1 VVTLSSVTF
10 NQALNRLE
18 EISERVRKKEVSLD
32 DSLELLEE
40 SVKLASF
47 CNQHIDY
54 TAWIPESVDET
65 AGEDVI
71 DR

>member
-1 VVTLSSVTF
+1 MSSISF

-18 EISERVRKKEVSLD
+18 EISEQVRKKEVSLD
-32 DSLELLEE
+32 DSLEFLEE
-40 SVKLASF
+40 SIKLASF

-54 TAWIPESVDET
+54 TAWLPENVEEA

-71 DR
+71 DS

>member
-1 VVTLSSVTF
+1 LSSVSF

-18 EISERVRKKEVSLD
+18 EISEKVRKKEVSLD

-40 SVKLASF
+40 SIKLASF

-54 TAWIPESVDET
+54 TAWLPENIEEIP
-65 AGEDVI
+65 GEDVI
-71 DR
+71 DG